1 MSKALAQ
8 LFDFDCPCHG
18 RSRINGGRAGRSPPP
33 TTDIDRIRVCGN
45 PGGLSGRSREM
56 DQIVDPIQSHEALQF
71 FRHIGEKDPASMAVG
86 LTLPFQQHTNG

>member
-1 MSKALAQ
+1 MSKALVQ

-18 RSRINGGRAGRSPPP
+18 RSRINGDRAGRSPPP
-33 TTDIDRIRVCGN
+33 RPILTEYVCGN
-45 PGGLSGRSREM
+45 PGALSGRSREM